1 MNARVPAL
9 VGTPIEQP
17 AIAVVAGRLL
27 VDSRDVARQFS
38 RAHKTVLSA
47 IDTMVLRRPD
57 LLGQKFLP
65 KQVGAETANG
75 ASRETRAFDMDR
87 DGFSLLVMG
96 FTGEKALAWKVA
108 YIEAFNMMEAQLRQ
122 PVAPAVGILDV
133 LRDPQQVLALL
144 AHHAQATIQA
154 RAELATE
161 QVAHAETHQHL
172 EDTCRQLRIESHRAE
187 TTGRALVVAQ
197 ERIEE
202 QAPAVEAH
210 NALMDTG
217 GLENLSSAARLIGAE
232 HVPFFA
238 WLRERKF
245 IFPQNGWLQ
254 PDSDLRK
261 SGYLIPKEVRCK
273 DGVVRPQTMAT
284 PAGVVWLRHR
294 WEARKRLL
302 AKQAAAERAAAAEPD
317 LFEETVGG

>member
-17 AIAVVAGRLL
+17 AIAVAAGRLL
-27 VDSRDVARQFS
+27 VDSRNVARQFS

-65 KQVGAETANG
+65 KQVEAETANG

-108 YIEAFNMMEAQLRQ
+108 YIEAFNMMEARLRQ
-122 PVAPAVGILDV
+122 PVTPAAGLLDA

-144 AHHAQATIQA
+144 AHHAQATIEA
-154 RAELATE
+154 RAELVSE
-161 QVAHAETHQHL
+161 QEAHATTHAHL
-172 EDTCRQLRIESHRAE
+172 EDTCRQLRIEAQRAE

-202 QAPAVEAH
+202 QAPALEAY
-210 NALMDTG
+210 NTLMNTA
-217 GLENLSSAARLIGAE
+217 GLENLSSVARLIGAE
-232 HVPFFA
+232 HVAFFE
-238 WLRERKF
+238 WLKERKF
-245 IFPQNGWLQ
+245 IFSQNGWLQ
-254 PDSDLRK
+254 PDAELRK
-261 SGYLIPKEVRCK
+261 AGYLTPKKVRCP
-273 DGVVRPQTMAT
+273 DGVVRQQTMAT
-284 PAGVVWLRHR
+284 PAGLVWLRQR
-294 WEARKRLL
+294 WEARQRIL

-317 LFEETVGG
+317 LFEEAGG